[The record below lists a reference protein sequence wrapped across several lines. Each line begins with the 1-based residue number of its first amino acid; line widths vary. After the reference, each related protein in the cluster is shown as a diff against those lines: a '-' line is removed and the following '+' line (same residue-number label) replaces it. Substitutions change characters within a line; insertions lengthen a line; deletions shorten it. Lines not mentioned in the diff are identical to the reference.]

1 MLGGP
6 IGSRMVLPKKQAGR
20 LLIIIVEHPSITLQG
35 REAEQARHAGVDV
48 APAAEVIVELIAD
61 RQLALV
67 ASSAALAAGA
77 PESQRQPV

>member
-1 MLGGP
+1 
-6 IGSRMVLPKKQAGR
+6 
-20 LLIIIVEHPSITLQG
+20 
-35 REAEQARHAGVDV
+35 VDV